1 MTSSTPQMPPDLT
14 LQQLLAQA
22 DAEQKA
28 VPLTLYMPWG
38 IASGKSAGRADFD
51 AYSAD
56 FLRRITLSGIFEQHQ
71 GPAPDDGYVHL
82 TQVKCYSAMTIQQH
96 EVLRLRAADVIAW
109 VIGLPTDSD
118 ISLPRLTPVPRP

>member
-1 MTSSTPQMPPDLT
+1 MPPDLT

-96 EVLRLRAADVIAW
+96 EVLRLRAADVTAW
-109 VIGLPTDSD
+109 VIGLPTDPD
-118 ISLPRLTPVPRP
+118 ISLPRLTPIPRP